1 MGLVY
6 GPLGMWL
13 PGLFPV
19 RVRYTGASVASN
31 VGGILGGAGAPIAAQ
46 WLSDRGGTRLAG
58 LYPGVAGLL
67 SLLGL
72 LLVRSRV
79 DSIGT
84 ALCRER
90 VCEYVSIPVAAGS
103 LKQQYKRRA
112 ENHVEP
118 TNKNAL
124 K

>member
-19 RVRYTGASVASN
+19 RVRYTGASVAFN

-46 WLSDRGGTRLAG
+46 WLSDRGGTSFVG
-58 LYPGVAGLL
+58 LYLGVAGLL

-72 LLVRSRV
+72 LLVRSR
-79 DSIGT
+79 SE
-84 ALCRER
+84 ER
-90 VCEYVSIPVAAGS
+90 RVGKEGVSTCSSVGP
-103 LKQQYKRRA
+103 
-112 ENHVEP
+112 P
-118 TNKNAL
+118 
-124 K
+124 